1 MLCMGE
7 SEHSLITGLLLSV
20 LTFVLAMSI
29 LAVYLILRWR
39 KREGALPQPDSSPET
54 NTWTHVFTTPR
65 HATLRRPDCWLAV
78 KSRNVHAVQSALAL
92 QDVRPCFWADGL
104 SGVSEQKLFISPPVS
119 GWVLVMGSALPNP
132 CDDEDAAY
140 RFLLPMSRKLGHVQL
155 FSVSGVFNQ
164 HAWVQ
169 VEMGRVLRAYAWSGK
184 TLWNQGE
191 PTPVEKELGLKCY
204 DYAQPA
210 PTASFGHGDAGF
222 GNSDKVHLLAARW
235 SIDPDEIDDQFIE
248 HALGIVG
255 EPARNF

>member
-1 MLCMGE
+1 MGE
-7 SEHSLITGLLLSV
+7 LEHNLITSLLLAVLLSV
-20 LTFVLAMSI
+20 LALSL
-29 LAVYLILRWR
+29 LAVCLVRRLR
-39 KREGALPQPDSSPET
+39 KREGTLAQSEPSPEP
-54 NTWTHVFTTPR
+54 NTWTRVFATPR

-78 KSRNVHAVQSALAL
+78 RSRNVHAVQAALAL

-104 SGVSEQKLFISPPVS
+104 AGVADQKLFISPPIS

-132 CDDEDAAY
+132 CDDEDTAY
-140 RFLLPMSRKLGHVQL
+140 RFLVPLSRKLGHVQL

-169 VEMGRVLRAYAWSGK
+169 IEMGRVLRAYAWSGK

-191 PTPVEKELGLKCY
+191 RTPAEKELELKCY
-204 DYAQPA
+204 DYAQSSANTP
-210 PTASFGHGDAGF
+210 FGYRDPSC

-255 EPARNF
+255 EPARIF

>member
-1 MLCMGE
+1 MGE
-7 SEHSLITGLLLSV
+7 LEHSLITGLLLAVLFIVLSLSV
-20 LTFVLAMSI
+20 F
-29 LAVYLILRWR
+29 AVSLVRRLR
-39 KREGALPQPDSSPET
+39 KREGPQAPSEPSPES
-54 NTWTHVFTTPR
+54 NTWTRVFSMPR

-78 KSRNVHAVQSALAL
+78 RSRNVHAVQSALAL
-92 QDVRPCFWADGL
+92 QDVRPCFWADSL
-104 SGVSEQKLFISPPVS
+104 AGVADQKLFISPPVS

-140 RFLLPMSRKLGHVQL
+140 RFLLPLSRKLGHVQL

-191 PTPVEKELGLKCY
+191 RTSAEKELDLKCY
-204 DYAQPA
+204 DYAQPSA
-210 PTASFGHGDAGF
+210 NTPFGYRDPSC

-255 EPARNF
+255 EPARIF